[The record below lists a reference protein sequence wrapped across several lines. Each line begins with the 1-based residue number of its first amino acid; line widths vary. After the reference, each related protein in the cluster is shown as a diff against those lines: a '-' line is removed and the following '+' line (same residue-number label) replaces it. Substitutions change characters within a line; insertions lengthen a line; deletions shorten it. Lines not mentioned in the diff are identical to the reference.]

1 MTSYNVYSPV
11 DVGPDHYDDYGGGY
25 DGEYNG
31 NGGINDDPDAG
42 GGGGGERKGFGIIEN
57 KLSPQEIRVA
67 RQRANVNS
75 FGANPNNYY
84 GKLSYL
90 AEQSDKINFN
100 NINGEFRYSISRAN
114 SKIQVYTMKITN
126 IDDVLFFATL
136 LTDPGRL
143 SIADIPDRFTQI
155 YNLLINAQ
163 TMYDVNF
170 MNIFYNRFKPYML
183 EGKSFYNKVWTKN
196 YEGRYYPPLYVEE
209 KAYLLERDNPLHA
222 VNRTFNS
229 IYLTPGTRLYNNIFR
244 DIKLREVKY
253 PNLQNF
259 KTEEY
264 DVKTYCV
271 PSYLQKKLKKV
282 YNKISQQL
290 EINPTPTYVE
300 LTIILNSID
309 YNLNV
314 YIIDG
319 EQLQEQTEYKNK
331 INILIHNNHM
341 YVLKNIVKN
350 VLINDI
356 HKNQNKKNIIEC
368 KTLTEYANIKSE
380 IQYEGYK
387 FNNGIKYT
395 KPGRLFKE
403 IDNIFGVLST
413 YTQHG
418 INFYYQSQI
427 RAIRFIDNSI
437 ENKQTFDIN
446 KCYYNILKNCLE
458 DKDNKY
464 VLPKAGGF
472 EHTRKYTGRIEKQGF
487 YYCSFNQP
495 TEITNAL
502 FGSKGWVYGSVI
514 KILNLDVNILYEH
527 VPTYTADTDTTQIEK
542 FKKIPYIDI
551 IHFTGYCANHT
562 KTNTTKYEIDDK
574 EEKDALLNKYN
585 NKIATETKKGIS
597 ITKAYY
603 KRTSGMYAY
612 MAIVQYARLMLYQ
625 LYMTLQQQDPEIN
638 VHKIYTD
645 SLTLNKKINISV
657 DELNELLKEYNFSVK
672 EQASGYKWVDTSKEP
687 IPEPIISK
695 VAKRATYKKE
705 YNNIMTPI
713 KKNKSFFLTGKAGY
727 GKTYLMNKKIKP
739 YLDEHKMKYIHC
751 TPTRNL
757 SEEQNINTL
766 HYYTKQSINDINDMF
781 KDVKY
786 FIIDECTLI
795 QEFQIIILQHIKSLG
810 VNFIFMGDR
819 NQCEINFNIMD
830 DFNIIDIAD
839 NSIFTVQ
846 WHKKARY
853 TKEYDELLNNVLECK
868 DYFKRMNI
876 ISSYFTI
883 YNKNEYEDNNNI
895 KITYTNAQ
903 RKLLT
908 NAKTTH
914 KIQGFTINEHYSIYE
929 IGNMPAKVLYTAL
942 SRCTHPNLITLFQ

>member
-11 DVGPDHYDDYGGGY
+11 GPDNYDDAVGYEGEGGG
-25 DGEYNG
+25 GGGGGG
-31 NGGINDDPDAG
+31 NGGINDDPHAHEG
-42 GGGGGERKGFGIIEN
+42 GFGNIEN
-57 KLSPQEIRVA
+57 KLSPKEIRVA

-75 FGANPNNYY
+75 FGVNPDNYY
-84 GKLSYL
+84 GKLAYL
-90 AEQSDKINFN
+90 AEQSDKINYN
-100 NINGEFRYSISRAN
+100 NINGQFSYSISRQN
-114 SKIQVYTMKITN
+114 SKNQIYKMSITN
-126 IDDVLFFATL
+126 IDDVVFFATL

-143 SIADIPDRFTQI
+143 SIGDIPDRFIRI
-155 YNLLINAQ
+155 YNLLINARAL
-163 TMYDVNF
+163 YDVNF
-170 MNIFYNRFKPYML
+170 MNIFYNKFKPYML
-183 EGKSFYNKVWTKN
+183 ESKMFYNKIWTKT
-196 YEGRYYPPLYVEE
+196 YEGKYYPPIYVED

-222 VNRTFNS
+222 VNRTFNN

-264 DVKTYCV
+264 DIKTYCV
-271 PSYLQKKLKKV
+271 PSYLQTKLKPKA
-282 YNKISQQL
+282 YKIISQQL
-290 EINPTPTYVE
+290 QENPTPTYVE

-341 YVLKNIVKN
+341 YVLKNVLKN
-350 VLINDI
+350 ILINDI
-356 HKNQNKKNIIEC
+356 HKNNAKNIIEC
-368 KTLTEYANIKSE
+368 KTLIEYANIKSE

-395 KPGRLFKE
+395 KPPRLFKE
-403 IDNIFGVLST
+403 IDNIFDVLST

-418 INFYYQSQI
+418 IKFYHESQI

-446 KCYYNILKNCLE
+446 KCYYNILKNCLTDTE
-458 DKDNKY
+458 SY

-472 EHTRKYTGRIEKQGF
+472 EHTRKYTGRIETQGF
-487 YYCSFNQP
+487 YYCSFNEP

-514 KILNLDVNILYEH
+514 KILNLDVNILFEH
-527 VPTYTADTDTTQIEK
+527 VPTYKASTDTTQIEK
-542 FKKIPYIDI
+542 FNKIPYIDI

-574 EEKDALLNKYN
+574 EEKNALLNKYN
-585 NKIATETKKGIS
+585 NKIATETKKGVS

-612 MAIVQYARLMLYQ
+612 MAIVQYARLMLYH
-625 LYMTLQQQDPEIN
+625 LFMTLQQQDPKIN
-638 VHKIYTD
+638 IHKIYTD
-645 SLTLNKKINISV
+645 SLTLNKKIDISV
-657 DELNELLKEYNFSVK
+657 DELNVLLKQYNFTVK
-672 EQASGYKWVDTSKEP
+672 EQESGYKWVDTSKEP
-687 IPEPIISK
+687 ILEPIISK

-766 HYYTKQSINDINDMF
+766 HYYTKQSISDINDIF

-883 YNKNEYEDNNNI
+883 YDKNEYQDTNNI